1 MLIKICGITSPDTAI
16 ACFESGADMIGLVH
30 YPPSP
35 RHLDE
40 TKIIEILDATA
51 PFRQKTGQMIL
62 VTVDQ
67 LPSENVTNIVDGIQ
81 IYREIRPD
89 EHKQYR
95 LPNLMIRGV
104 KDYATFARLLETPA
118 KCECGQQFLLELSA
132 GILPGGNGAS
142 WDWSRAKPFC
152 ERYFTF
158 LAGGI
163 TPENVIDAIRQ
174 ANPHGIDVSSGVES
188 APGIKDT
195 EKVRRLIEN
204 VRNYQPQQEP
214 IE

>member
-16 ACFESGADMIGLVH
+16 ACFEAGADMIGLVY

-35 RHLDE
+35 RHIDE
-40 TKIIEILDATA
+40 TKINEILDATT
-51 PFRQKTGQMIL
+51 PFRQKMGRAIL
-62 VTVDQ
+62 VAVDH
-67 LPSENVTNIVDGIQ
+67 LPSENVTNRVDGIQ
-81 IYREIRPD
+81 IYREIQAD
-89 EHKQYR
+89 EHKRYR
-95 LPNLMIRGV
+95 FPSLMVRGV
-104 KDYATFARLLETPA
+104 RDSATFSRFLETPV
-118 KCECGQQFLLELSA
+118 KHEHDRRFLLELSE

-152 ERYFTF
+152 ERHTTL

-163 TPENVIDAIRQ
+163 TPENAVDAIRQ
-174 ANPHGIDVSSGVES
+174 AGPYGIDVSSGVES
-188 APGIKDT
+188 APGIKDM